1 MTVLVLQQLRPLVL
15 DFSILVCGVLAGP
28 LVRRGRWHF
37 PCAWVKVEV
46 TAESRLA
53 VLLRVLCLEGD
64 RCVVDGYDFGH
75 IVELVV

>member
-1 MTVLVLQQLRPLVL
+1 MTMLVLQQIRPLML
-15 DFSILVCGVLAGP
+15 RFSIVICGVLAGP

-46 TAESRLA
+46 TAQSRLA
-53 VLLRVLCLEGD
+53 VLLLRVLGAVLFCSNG
-64 RCVVDGYDFGH
+64 CDFDH